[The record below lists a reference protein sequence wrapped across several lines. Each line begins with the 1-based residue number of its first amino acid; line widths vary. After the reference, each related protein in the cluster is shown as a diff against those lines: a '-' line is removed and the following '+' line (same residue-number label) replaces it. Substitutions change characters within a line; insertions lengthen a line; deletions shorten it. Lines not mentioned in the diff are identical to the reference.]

1 MFKNEWTAKWSF
13 LYNGTMSMH
22 YWCSICRQE
31 NTCSNQ
37 DITDVIRHIKS
48 QGHQEKH
55 EVLQSASDIAWFS
68 VSVATS
74 VGGMSTQEA
83 KVHYQYNLGGW
94 GVGLKTVLD
103 RQHWKEK
110 KRNVT

>member
-1 MFKNEWTAKWSF
+1 MFSPK
-13 LYNGTMSMH
+13 H
-22 YWCSICRQE
+22 YILRARATRRNKRCCS
-31 NTCSNQ
+31 
-37 DITDVIRHIKS
+37 
-48 QGHQEKH
+48 
-55 EVLQSASDIAWFS
+55 LQVKKYILAA
-68 VSVATS
+68 S